1 MKVLLYQKGDVM
13 SLLTKNLVLNNTNDI
28 LKLKESKDKR
38 IKIILL
44 NESILIKVLKVNNYY
59 NIEEKIEELIKDMFS
74 DYIPLVHYEK
84 LRVRR
89 KLFLII
95 YFIGCDERFKKLL
108 CERKKFSLIPYD
120 LQKKNFYIFNKV
132 EIVLRN
138 SRIKVYFKK
147 RLILLRNIEEQ
158 SVIEDIKDEIKNL
171 EETFNISIKS
181 FNLII
186 SKEYITDEL
195 KESFKDAKLSEI
207 RGEDNLYQKI

>member
-1 MKVLLYQKGDVM
+1 M

-44 NESILIKVLKVNNYY
+44 NESLFIKVLKVNNYY

-147 RLILLRNIEEQ
+147 RLILLRNTEEQ

>member
-1 MKVLLYQKGDVM
+1 M

-74 DYIPLVHYEK
+74 DYTPLVHYEK

-147 RLILLRNIEEQ
+147 RLIFLRNTEEQ

-195 KESFKDAKLSEI
+195 KESFKEAKLSEI

>member
-1 MKVLLYQKGDVM
+1 M

>member
-1 MKVLLYQKGDVM
+1 M

-28 LKLKESKDKR
+28 LKLKESKDQR

>member
-108 CERKKFSLIPYD
+108 CERKKISLIPYD

-147 RLILLRNIEEQ
+147 RLILLRNTEEQ

-195 KESFKDAKLSEI
+195 KGSLKEAKLSEI
-207 RGEDNLYQKI
+207 RGEDNLYQKV